1 MIRTKEETEASSRR
15 GLEFYHERIKPLLN
29 DEDDG
34 RFIAIDSRTGEYEIG
49 DSEWDV
55 VEGLKARLPDAEVL
69 VVVHPRVWVH
79 AIGGGTRGV
88 TER

>member
-1 MIRTKEETEASSRR
+1 M
-15 GLEFYHERIKPLLN
+15 EFYHERIKPLLN

-49 DSEWDV
+49 ESEWEV
-55 VEGLKARLPDAEVL
+55 VEGLKTRLPDAEVL
-69 VVVHPRVWVH
+69 VVVHPRIWVH
-79 AIGGGTRGV
+79 AIGGGTRSV

>member
-29 DEDDG
+29 DKDDG
-34 RFIAIDSRTGEYEIG
+34 RFIAIDSHTGDYEIG

-79 AIGGGTRGV
+79 AIGGGTRSV
-88 TER
+88 SE

>member
-15 GLEFYHERIKPLLN
+15 GLAFYHDHIKPLLN

-79 AIGGGTRGV
+79 AIGGGTGSV
-88 TER
+88 SE